1 MGWVQE
7 GGTIL
12 IRGGLGQR
20 RLPVRLPGS
29 AEADQA
35 SVELN
40 FDDSLSVLQPR
51 AFDHDA

>member
-12 IRGGLGQR
+12 ILGGSGQR

-35 SVELN
+35 SVEFN
-40 FDDSLSVLQPR
+40 FDDSLCVLHPR
-51 AFDHDA
+51 ALDHDA